1 MSKRKNGF
9 TVLSVSVGGVNK
21 LNPKEAGIIAKQL
34 RLGAGLTQ
42 ASLAKK
48 LECTQARVS
57 QMETGDISESNLV
70 SIAEACGYTTTF
82 YFARKTAGS
91 S

>member
-9 TVLSVSVGGVNK
+9 TVLSVTAGGVTK
-21 LNPKEAGIIAKQL
+21 LDPKEAGVIAKQL

-42 ASLAKK
+42 VSLAKK

-57 QMETGDISESNLV
+57 QMETGDITKDNLV
-70 SIAEACGYTTTF
+70 SIADACGYTTTF
-82 YFARKTAGS
+82 YFSRKSAGS